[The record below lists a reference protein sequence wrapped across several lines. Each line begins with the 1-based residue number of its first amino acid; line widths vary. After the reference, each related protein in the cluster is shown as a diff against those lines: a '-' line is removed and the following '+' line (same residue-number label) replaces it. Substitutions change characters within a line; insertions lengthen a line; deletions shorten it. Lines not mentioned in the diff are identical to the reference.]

1 MPVDP
6 PAPFHPLAT
15 RRVRETVRVGVG
27 VIVVAADNKESS
39 APCKIYAGLRK
50 GSHGEGTLALPGG
63 HLEVFETWQDCAM
76 REVREEMNVELTN
89 VQFAHVTN
97 DIMENEGKHYVTIFM
112 MGRLKKDDDGD
123 SLPPQNMEPD
133 KCEGWVAYT
142 WQHLQAYNNNNGG
155 TTEGQVELFGPLR
168 RLIQDAPPAVLEYL
182 KISSKNVE

>member
-1 MPVDP
+1 
-6 PAPFHPLAT
+6 
-15 RRVRETVRVGVG
+15 VGVG
-27 VIVVAADNKESS
+27 VIVVANDNKESS
-39 APCKIYAGLRK
+39 EKVDDATTTAATTTPCCKIYAGLRK

-112 MGRLKKDDDGD
+112 MGRLKDDDGGD
-123 SLPPQNMEPD
+123 TLPPQNMEPD

-142 WQHLQAYNNNNGG
+142 WQQLQAYNNNGEQ
-155 TTEGQVELFGPLR
+155 EGVELFGPLR